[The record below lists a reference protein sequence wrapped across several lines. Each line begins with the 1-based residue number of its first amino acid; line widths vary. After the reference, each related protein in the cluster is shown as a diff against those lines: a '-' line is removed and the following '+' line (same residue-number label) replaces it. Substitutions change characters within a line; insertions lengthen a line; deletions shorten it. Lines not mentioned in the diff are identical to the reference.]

1 MMRVT
6 TDSHE
11 SGCKPAGT

>member
-1 MMRVT
+1 MRVT

>member
-1 MMRVT
+1 MIRVT

>member
-1 MMRVT
+1 VT